1 MPGWEEGPMKK
12 VVGLGAIFLAG
23 LVAMPGNAWLAS
35 RVYAQSGS
43 EKLSE
48 EQYQELQRKRQEQW
62 NDLEQQQKRQ
72 ENIGQR
78 RQEAEKRKLDAE
90 KRQRE
95 VERQL
100 QELQK

>member
-1 MPGWEEGPMKK
+1 MKK
-12 VVGLGAIFLAG
+12 VVGLSAIVLAG
-23 LVAMPGNAWLAS
+23 LMAISGNAWLAS

-43 EKLSE
+43 ETLTEK
-48 EQYQELQRKRQEQW
+48 QYQELQKKRQEQW
-62 NDLEQQQKRQ
+62 KDREQQAERQ

-78 RQEAEKRKLDAE
+78 RKEAEKRKLDAE
-90 KRQRE
+90 KRQRA